1 MSVVARIAD
10 KTGVLGGIGSAIGCT
25 VPFPAIASRG
35 AAIGLGFLTR
45 FEGLFIRIPVPAFAG
60 APCSPS

>member
-1 MSVVARIAD
+1 M
-10 KTGVLGGIGSAIGCT
+10 LGGIGSAMGST
-25 VPFPAIASRG
+25 VPFAAIASRG

-45 FEGLFIRIPVPAFAG
+45 LEGLFIQIPVPAFAG

>member
-1 MSVVARIAD
+1 MSVVTRIAD
-10 KTGVLGGIGSAIGCT
+10 KAGVLGGIGSAMGCT
-25 VPFPAIASRG
+25 VPFAAIASLG

-45 FEGLFIRIPVPAFAG
+45 LEGLFIQIPVPAFAG

>member
-1 MSVVARIAD
+1 MARIAD
-10 KTGVLGGIGSAIGCT
+10 KTGVPCGIVPAMGCMES
-25 VPFPAIASRG
+25 FPAIASRG